1 MLIDRKT
8 KLFCL
13 VLGVGEEFWRDQS
26 KYTEHKLELVFL
38 FSESIKQ
45 QGSLKS
51 NLDHLSKWV
60 CAPILTAL

>member
-8 KLFCL
+8 KWFCL
-13 VLGVGEEFWRDQS
+13 VLGEGEEFWRDRS
-26 KYTEHKLELVFL
+26 KYTEHELELVFL

-51 NLDHLSKWV
+51 NPDHLSQWV